1 MEQAAFGKIIADA
14 ASLRQA
20 LDTRNREPISLLGEQ
35 LLAEGLITR
44 AQLDKAV
51 EIQNTAK
58 DKRIGEILI
67 EAGAVDADSVD
78 SVLAARLGIPRVDL
92 RSLEIETEA
101 VKLVPNLTARRLVL
115 MPCFLH
121 RSHVVVA
128 MRNPLDHDILQAL
141 RFATGKYATA
151 VYAERED
158 VEWAIDRYY
167 KELKLQDA

>member
-1 MEQAAFGKIIADA
+1 MEQAAIGRIIADA
-14 ASLRQA
+14 FSLRQA
-20 LDTRNREPISLLGEQ
+20 LDTRSREPISLLGEQ

-44 AQLDKAV
+44 MQLEKAI
-51 EIQNTAK
+51 EIQHLSK

-67 EAGAVDADSVD
+67 EAGAVNADAVD

-92 RSLEIETEA
+92 RKIEIEAEA

-121 RSHVVVA
+121 RSQVVVA
-128 MRNPLDHDILQAL
+128 MRNPLDHDALQAL
-141 RFATGKYATA
+141 RFATGKYATT
-151 VYAERED
+151 VFAEKED

>member
-1 MEQAAFGKIIADA
+1 MEQAAFGKIIADTD
-14 ASLRQA
+14 SLRQV

-44 AQLDKAV
+44 TQLDKAI
-51 EIQNTAK
+51 EIQNVSK

-67 EAGAVDADSVD
+67 EAGAVDTNAVD

-92 RSLEIETEA
+92 RTLEIEIEA

-128 MRNPLDHDILQAL
+128 TRNPLDHDTLQAL

-151 VYAERED
+151 VFAEKED